1 MVLLQTSFKMSNRIP
16 WHWNSI
22 DSKQAKNE
30 KKKKR
35 KEKPQLKE
43 LSKKRLKH
51 TMVLK
56 DGDPQFLAE
65 YYSD

>member
-1 MVLLQTSFKMSNRIP
+1 MSYRIP

-22 DSKQAKNE
+22 DSKQTKNE

-43 LSKKRLKH
+43 LSKKRLKN
-51 TMVLK
+51 TSMVLK